1 MGDTGKM
8 QLNDNITIQKGDC
21 CELIKKL
28 PDGSVDAIITDP
40 PYLYLKNQKLDKPF
54 DEEAFF
60 SEAKRV
66 LKRRGFVVMF
76 GRGTAFY
83 RWNTRLADLGFT
95 FKEEVIW
102 NKRLVSNMFSSLNR
116 VHETISIYAL
126 NDGSINKVRI
136 EYMEKRI
143 DNMPLLVDNI
153 KRIARLINKPFGLE
167 KILNYLENEETG
179 IDNNVKN
186 KYKIVGEKK
195 YNVNRT
201 CHVIKTIKDGLRESD
216 IISLTSNH
224 YTMQHPTQK
233 PVRLMERLM
242 ALVTQE
248 GDLVLDPF
256 MGSGSTGIACINTG
270 RRFIGY
276 EIDDEYFGIAKR
288 RLEEAE
294 KEKSKELFSG
304 GIYE

>member
-1 MGDTGKM
+1 MGGTGKM

-54 DEEAFF
+54 DEETFF

-83 RWNTRLADLGFT
+83 RWNTRLANLGFT

-256 MGSGSTGIACINTG
+256 MGSSSTGIACINTD

-276 EIDDEYFGIAKR
+276 EIDDEYFGIAKG

-294 KEKSKELFSG
+294 KEKSKELFFG

>member
-1 MGDTGKM
+1 M

-54 DEEAFF
+54 DEETFF

-66 LKRRGFVVMF
+66 LKRRGFIVMF

-83 RWNTRLADLGFT
+83 RWNTRLADLGFS

-102 NKRLVSNMFSSLNR
+102 NKKYISCPTNNLLR
-116 VHETISIYAL
+116 VHETISIYAIE
-126 NDGSINKVRI
+126 NKINKVFIPYI
-136 EYMEKRI
+136 EARQYDFDK
-143 DNMPLLVDNI
+143 LVTDI
-153 KRIARLINKPFGLE
+153 KRLAVTFNNFKELQFVKEYIETKNVAPCKSKTKFNVTFTPSYKPSRCASVARAIKEGC
-167 KILNYLENEETG
+167 IL
-179 IDNNVKN
+179 K
-186 KYKIVGEKK
+186 
-195 YNVNRT
+195 
-201 CHVIKTIKDGLRESD
+201 S
-216 IISLTSNH
+216 IITEAGDH

-233 PVRLMERLM
+233 PVRLMERLS

-276 EIDDEYFGIAKR
+276 EIDDEYFGIAKG

-294 KEKSKELFSG
+294 KEKSKELF
-304 GIYE
+304 

>member
-1 MGDTGKM
+1 M
-8 QLNDNITIQKGDC
+8 QLNENITIQKGDC

-54 DEEAFF
+54 DEETFF

-66 LKRRGFVVMF
+66 LKRRGFIVMF
-76 GRGTAFY
+76 GRGMAFY
-83 RWNTRLADLGFT
+83 RWNTRLADLGFS

-102 NKRLVSNMFSSLNR
+102 NKRYISCPYAPLMR
-116 VHETISIYAL
+116 IHESISIFSKN
-126 NDGSINKVRI
+126 NDAINKCYVPYVETKQYDIQSMQNDIKRLMTCFHNVENMQAVKKYLDTKQI
-136 EYMEKRI
+136 EYSEQQKDGFYI
-143 DNMPLLVDNI
+143 SIPQ
-153 KRIARLINKPFGLE
+153 
-167 KILNYLENEETG
+167 
-179 IDNNVKN
+179 KN
-186 KYKIVGEKK
+186 RKCSRAVS
-195 YNVNRT
+195 
-201 CHVIKTIKDGLRESD
+201 VIKAIHSGYVERS
-216 IISLTSNH
+216 IIQTGRDH

-233 PVRLMERLM
+233 PVRLMERLS

-276 EIDDEYFGIAKR
+276 EIDDEYFGIAKG
-288 RLEEAE
+288 RLEEA
-294 KEKSKELFSG
+294 KTEKSKELF
-304 GIYE
+304 

>member
-1 MGDTGKM
+1 MGNTGKM

-40 PYLYLKNQKLDKPF
+40 PYLYLKNQKLDRPF

>member
-288 RLEEAE
+288 RLDEAE
-294 KEKSKELFSG
+294 KEKSKELFFG
-304 GIYE
+304 GFYE

>member
-153 KRIARLINKPFGLE
+153 KRIARLIDKPFGLE

-288 RLEEAE
+288 RLDEAE
-294 KEKSKELFSG
+294 KEKSKELFFG
-304 GIYE
+304 GFYE

>member
-1 MGDTGKM
+1 M
-8 QLNDNITIQKGDC
+8 QLNENITIQKGDC

-54 DEEAFF
+54 DEETFF

-66 LKRRGFVVMF
+66 LKRKGFIVMF

-83 RWNTRLADLGFT
+83 RWNTRLADLGFS

-102 NKRLVSNMFSSLNR
+102 NKRLTNNMFSPLNR
-116 VHETISIYAL
+116 VHETISIFTL
-126 NDGSINKVRI
+126 DGGSINKVRI

-153 KRIARLINKPFGLE
+153 KRIARLINKPLGLE

-233 PVRLMERLM
+233 PVRLMERLS

-276 EIDDEYFGIAKR
+276 EIDDEYFGIAKG

-294 KEKSKELFSG
+294 KEKSKELF
-304 GIYE
+304 